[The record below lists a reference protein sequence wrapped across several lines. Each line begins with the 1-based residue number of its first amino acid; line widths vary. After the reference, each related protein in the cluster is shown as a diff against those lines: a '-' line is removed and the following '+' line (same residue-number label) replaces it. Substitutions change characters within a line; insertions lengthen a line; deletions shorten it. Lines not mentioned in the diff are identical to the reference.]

1 MPSSSSTTSTVVGGL
16 CGSGLGM
23 ALTYVPSTTRA
34 SRAMLRPP
42 MASSA
47 PAGLTTV
54 RGISVGHW
62 TDLERATGCS
72 VVLGPESGMR
82 AACAVR
88 GRATGTRELDALNPR
103 HVVDRIDAVLLT
115 GGSAF
120 GLGAADG
127 VMRWL
132 KERGRG
138 LPVGS
143 AGIVPIVP
151 TAVIFDFAVA
161 PGGKA
166 ARGRRANAASR
177 AGTAASAEVVEGSV
191 GAGTGA
197 TVGKALGP
205 RAAMK
210 GGVGSWAASGGDIVV
225 GALVVLNA
233 VGNILD
239 GAGAVLAGAR
249 AADGTFADAL
259 THFAR
264 GGAPFG
270 AVGKGRNTTLA
281 VVATNATLDRIALEA
296 LAHAAGDALA
306 RRIVP
311 YGTLFDGDVVFAVST
326 ATAAPATPLQTEAL
340 AALAVP
346 MAVERAVR
354 LARGLPDIP
363 GLADK
368 GGPGPSG
375 STPMSRVSRARGGL
389 IPGPGCARGR
399 WVPRLDSRRVSGRG
413 FDCMGGG
420 LDHASHRALARGR
433 GQVRGSASP
442 ARGGGARR
450 AAPQRAGRDCGRT
463 GGECERRCRPTGI
476 GAPSGGAAPR
486 TAGVGAALV
495 LGRALSVGRAHRV
508 GHRLLRPSP
517 GNLRGPGDRATA
529 RLGPAVARG
538 PGGEDRRRGLGLRGG
553 RSVVLRGRAPG
564 FPCRPLGGGGSD
576 RAFRAGARRRR
587 IGRPARR
594 DARREAAA
602 C

>member
-34 SRAMLRPP
+34 SRAMLRAP

-47 PAGLTTV
+47 PASLTAV

-151 TAVIFDFAVA
+151 TAVIFDFDLA

-166 ARGRRANAASR
+166 DRWPTADDAYRAC
-177 AGTAASAEVVEGSV
+177 TAASADVVEGSV

-210 GGVGSWAASGGDIVV
+210 GGVGSWAASG
-225 GALVVLNA
+225 
-233 VGNILD
+233 GNILD

-354 LARGLPDIP
+354 LARGLRDIP

-368 GGPGPSG
+368 GG
-375 STPMSRVSRARGGL
+375 R
-389 IPGPGCARGR
+389 
-399 WVPRLDSRRVSGRG
+399 
-413 FDCMGGG
+413 
-420 LDHASHRALARGR
+420 
-433 GQVRGSASP
+433 
-442 ARGGGARR
+442 
-450 AAPQRAGRDCGRT
+450 
-463 GGECERRCRPTGI
+463 
-476 GAPSGGAAPR
+476 
-486 TAGVGAALV
+486 
-495 LGRALSVGRAHRV
+495 
-508 GHRLLRPSP
+508 
-517 GNLRGPGDRATA
+517 
-529 RLGPAVARG
+529 
-538 PGGEDRRRGLGLRGG
+538 
-553 RSVVLRGRAPG
+553 
-564 FPCRPLGGGGSD
+564 
-576 RAFRAGARRRR
+576 
-587 IGRPARR
+587 
-594 DARREAAA
+594 
-602 C
+602 